1 MKNLKENARYLRN
14 NMTDQERKFWQII
27 KNRQFYGFRFL
38 RQYVIGNYIAD
49 FICRKKKIIIELDGG
64 QHNEQKNIM
73 YDNQRT
79 EYLISKGYKV
89 IRFWN
94 NDIDNNLDSVY
105 LQLKKEFEIYD

>member
-49 FICRKKKIIIELDGG
+49 FICREKKIIIELDGG

>member
-14 NMTDQERKFWQII
+14 NMADQERKFWQII

-38 RQYVIGNYIAD
+38 RQCVIGNYIAD
-49 FICRKKKIIIELDGG
+49 FICREKKIIIELDGS

-79 EYLISKGYKV
+79 EYLINKGYKV

-94 NDIDNNLDSVY
+94 NDIDNNLDGVY

>member
-49 FICRKKKIIIELDGG
+49 FICREKKIIIELDGG

-94 NDIDNNLDSVY
+94 NEIDNNLDGVY
-105 LQLKKEFEIYD
+105 LQLKKIFEIID